1 MIQCRFRP
9 WAYGIE
15 PEDSRRSSKK
25 KDKSSLSG
33 TFISHVTVAPS
44 SNGSLRP
51 TFSGGERGASGEN
64 SSYIIPKADANEPFY
79 GIPSEPKGLCKK
91 FNAKL
96 PSCFLQAAEGGKITQ
111 IVFCTILQNPPLK
124 LCDSSGCEWSRA
136 AWQIAVK
143 NRFAVKLTNISRTVN
158 TNLLTL
164 TICFWSDGSFE
175 VEAFVCRNEIIYL
188 GVGEY
193 KSCNHDKP
201 TCLLILLTSSRPLSQ
216 TLQMAKRRNRCRV

>member
-1 MIQCRFRP
+1 MLQLHPPRTDRFDRRFREVSGERRVRI
-9 WAYGIE
+9 ARTL
-15 PEDSRRSSKK
+15 SRKQMQMSLFMGYLPSRKGYA
-25 KDKSSLSG
+25 KSSM
-33 TFISHVTVAPS
+33 
-44 SNGSLRP
+44 R
-51 TFSGGERGASGEN
+51 
-64 SSYIIPKADANEPFY
+64 SY
-79 GIPSEPKGLCKK
+79 S
-91 FNAKL
+91 L